1 MSEFIPQPLIQ
12 LYIID
17 FVEGRLE
24 KEGDEQ
30 FRWVLITRNGE
41 KVYKIRINGTIVAKY
56 YSEGDKEKK
65 SYANFTLDDGS
76 DTIRVKAWEE
86 QAEILR
92 GFEVGEEVEVMGR
105 PRQSDDEMYLLPD
118 EILKIDDLNKS
129 LYLRAKK
136 IKRYAKKNY
145 ELPTEEQIVKA
156 HDMAQMEP
164 VWSLIM
170 ETEEGVELEDIIS
183 KTKLDKAIV
192 ESVIQELIKK
202 GDIYEPTSLKFRKI

>member
-76 DTIRVKAWEE
+76 DTIRIKAWEE
-86 QAEILR
+86 QAEVLR
-92 GFEVGEEVEVMGR
+92 GFEIGEEVEVMGR
-105 PRQSDDEMYLLPD
+105 PRQSDDEIYLLPD
-118 EILKIDDLNKS
+118 EVLKIDDLNKS

-156 HDMAQMEP
+156 HDMAQMES
-164 VWSLIM
+164 VWSIIM
-170 ETEEGVELEDIIS
+170 ETEEGVELEDIIT
-183 KTKLDKAIV
+183 KTKLDKTIV

-202 GDIYEPTSLKFRKI
+202 GDIYEPTSLKFKKI

>member
-30 FRWVLITRNGE
+30 FRWVLITRNEE

-56 YSEGDKEKK
+56 YGEGDKEKK

-86 QAEILR
+86 QAEILK
-92 GFEVGEEVEVMGR
+92 GFEIGEEVEVMGR
-105 PRQSDDEMYLLPD
+105 PRQSDDEIYLLPD

-129 LYLRAKK
+129 LYLRAKR

-156 HDMAQMEP
+156 HDMAQMES
-164 VWSLIM
+164 VWSIIM
-170 ETEEGVELEDIIS
+170 ETEEGIELEDIIT

-202 GDIYEPTSLKFRKI
+202 GDIYEPTSLKFKKI

>member
-156 HDMAQMEP
+156 HDMAQMES

>member
-24 KEGDEQ
+24 KEGDER

-56 YSEGDKEKK
+56 FSEGDKEKK

-92 GFEVGEEVEVMGR
+92 GFEIGEEVEVMGR

-156 HDMAQMEP
+156 HDMAQMES
-164 VWSLIM
+164 VWSIIM

>member
-1 MSEFIPQPLIQ
+1 MSEFVPQPLIQ
-12 LYIID
+12 LYIVDI
-17 FVEGRLE
+17 VEGRLE

-30 FRWVLITRNGE
+30 YRWVLFTRNGE
-41 KVYKIRINGTIVAKY
+41 KVYKIRINGTVVTKY
-56 YSEGDKEKK
+56 YSEGNQEKK
-65 SYANFTLDDGS
+65 TYSNFTLDDGS

-92 GFEVGEEVEVMGR
+92 GFEIGDEVEVMGR
-105 PRQSDDEMYLLPD
+105 PRQSDDEIYLLP
-118 EILKIDDLNKS
+118 EEVLKIDDFNKS

-145 ELPTEEQIVKA
+145 ELPTEEQTIKA
-156 HDMAQMEP
+156 HDMAQMEL
-164 VWSLIM
+164 VWSIIM
-170 ETEEGVELEDIIS
+170 ETEEGIELEEIVTKS
-183 KTKLDKAIV
+183 KLDKAIV

>member
-30 FRWVLITRNGE
+30 FRWVLITRNEE

-56 YSEGDKEKK
+56 YGEGDKEKK

-86 QAEILR
+86 QAEILK
-92 GFEVGEEVEVMGR
+92 GFEIGEEVEVMGR
-105 PRQSDDEMYLLPD
+105 PRQSDDEIYLLPD

-129 LYLRAKK
+129 LYLRAKR

-156 HDMAQMEP
+156 HDMAQFES
-164 VWSLIM
+164 VWSIIM
-170 ETEEGVELEDIIS
+170 ETEEGIELEDIIT

-202 GDIYEPTSLKFRKI
+202 GDIYEPTSLKFKKI

>member
-12 LYIID
+12 LYIVD

-41 KVYKIRINGTIVAKY
+41 KVYKIRVNGTIVAKY

-65 SYANFTLDDGS
+65 SYANFTIDDGS

-92 GFEVGEEVEVMGR
+92 GFEIGDDVEVMGR
-105 PRQSDDEMYLLPD
+105 PRQSDDEIYLLPD
-118 EILKIDDLNKS
+118 EVLKIDDFNKS
-129 LYLRAKK
+129 LYLRTKK
-136 IKRYAKKNY
+136 IKRYAKKNF
-145 ELPTEEQIVKA
+145 ELPTEEQITKA
-156 HDMAQMEP
+156 HDMAQMEL
-164 VWSLIM
+164 VWSIIM
-170 ETEEGVELEDIIS
+170 GNEDGAELTEIIK
-183 KTKLDKAIV
+183 KTKLDRAII

-202 GDIYEPTSLKFRKI
+202 GDIYEPTSLKYKKI

>member
-12 LYIID
+12 LYIVD

-30 FRWVLITRNGE
+30 YRWVLITKNGE

-65 SYANFTLDDGS
+65 TYANFTLDDGS

-92 GFEVGEEVEVMGR
+92 GFEIGEEVEVMGR
-105 PRQSDDEMYLLPD
+105 PRHSDDEMYLLPD
-118 EILKIDDLNKS
+118 EILKIDDFNKS
-129 LYLRAKK
+129 LYLRTKK

-145 ELPTEEQIVKA
+145 ELPTEEQIIKA
-156 HDMAQMEP
+156 HDMAQMES
-164 VWSLIM
+164 VWSIIM
-170 ETEEGVELEDIIS
+170 ETEEGVELDYIITKS
-183 KTKLDKAIV
+183 KLDRAIV
-192 ESVIQELIKK
+192 ESVIQDLIKK
-202 GDIYEPTSLKFRKI
+202 GDIYEPTSLKYRKI

>member
-56 YSEGDKEKK
+56 FSEGDKEKK

-92 GFEVGEEVEVMGR
+92 GFEIGEEVEVMGR

-156 HDMAQMEP
+156 HDMAQMES
-164 VWSLIM
+164 VWSIIM